1 MEYDLVILGG
11 GPAGMTAA
19 IYAGRYNLKVAVVSD
34 NFGGTANLAGEVEN
48 WPGVIS
54 SGVEIMKNIKEQA
67 EKFGAELLTKN
78 ISSVKKDGNM
88 FVLKSEDEEIRAK
101 ALIVALGTQHR
112 KLGVPGEGEFLG
124 KGVTYCATCD
134 GNFFRNKIVAV
145 VGGGRSATK
154 AALYLSEICE
164 KVYLIHRRDNLKCEP
179 IECERIGAKENIETI
194 YNANVKEIIGENIVN
209 KIKVLQNDEER
220 EININGVFIE
230 IGSNPSTE
238 SLNEL
243 GLNIE
248 NGYIVTDKETRTNI
262 EGVFAAGD
270 ITNASVKQMIN
281 AAGEGAVAAINA
293 YDYLMKIH

>member
-1 MEYDLVILGG
+1 MEYDLAILGG

-19 IYAGRYNLKVAVVSD
+19 IYAGRYNLKVALISN

-48 WPGVIS
+48 WPGMIS
-54 SGVEIMKNIKEQA
+54 NGVEIMKNIKEQA
-67 EKFGAELLTKN
+67 EKFGAELITKN
-78 ISSVKKDGNM
+78 ISSVKKDGEF
-88 FVLKSEDEEIRAK
+88 FVIMSEDEEIKSK

-134 GNFFRNKIVAV
+134 GNFFREKTVTV

-154 AALYLSEICE
+154 AALYLSDICE
-164 KVYLIHRRDNLKCEP
+164 KVYLVHRRDSLRCEP
-179 IECERIGAKENIETI
+179 IECKRIESKENIELL

-209 KIKVLQNDEER
+209 KIKVLQNDTER
-220 EININGVFIE
+220 ELEVNGVFIE
-230 IGSNPSTE
+230 IGANPSTE
-238 SLNEL
+238 TLSEL
-243 GLNIE
+243 GLKLE
-248 NGYIVTDKETRTNI
+248 NGYIVTDKETRTNV

-270 ITNASVKQMIN
+270 ITNNSVKQMIN

-293 YDYLMKIH
+293 YDYLTKR